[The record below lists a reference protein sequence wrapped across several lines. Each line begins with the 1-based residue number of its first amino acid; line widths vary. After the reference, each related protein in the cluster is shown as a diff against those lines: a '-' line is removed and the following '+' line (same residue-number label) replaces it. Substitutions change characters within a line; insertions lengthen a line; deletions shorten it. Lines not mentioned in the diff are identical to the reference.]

1 MLYTTE
7 AINLKTSR
15 FGEADKI
22 VVLFTKAKGKVSAI
36 AKSALKPGSKFGG
49 RLEAFA
55 YNEVLLA
62 EGKNLDIISQIETK
76 ETFYFLN
83 QDESSLNAGLYMIK
97 ILYSFLEPKIKN
109 EPLFEL
115 LKESLYMLKNGE
127 SPENT
132 MRIFDIRLADI
143 EGFLPLYNF
152 SKNMQLLISNI
163 KKGNVSLPISSSQRS
178 EIDSV
183 LAPSLC
189 EHVGK
194 DIRSWKN
201 L

>member
-1 MLYTTE
+1 MLYSTE

-49 RLEAFA
+49 RLEVFA

-62 EGKNLDIISQIETK
+62 EGKNLDIVSQIETK
-76 ETFYFLN
+76 EAFYFLS
-83 QDESSLNAGLYMIK
+83 QDESALNAGLYMVK

-109 EPLFEL
+109 DSLFEL
-115 LKESLYMLKNGE
+115 LKESLYMLKEGQ

-132 MRIFDIRLADI
+132 IRIFDIRLADI

-163 KKGNVSLPISSSQRS
+163 KKGDVSLPISSSQRC

-183 LAPSLC
+183 LVSSLC